1 MGSFA
6 SKDAGTGKAVS
17 VGGYTLSGADA
28 GNYVVVQPT
37 GLSATINK
45 ASLAVSGIAALD
57 KTYDA
62 TTGAS
67 LTGNAVVAA
76 LGSDSVSV
84 TGTGVGSFASKDAG
98 AGKAVTVSGYTLA
111 GADAGNYVVL
121 QPTGL
126 SATINKANLAVSGIA
141 AVNKTYDATTAAT
154 LTGTAAVAVLGSDS
168 VSVTGTGVGSF
179 ASKDA
184 GTGKAVTVSG
194 YALSGADAGNY
205 VVTQPTGVTANIS
218 RAAITV
224 SGITAADKAFDGTTA
239 ATVSTANATLA
250 GRLGT
255 DDITM
260 ASSGQFADAAAGL
273 GKTVN
278 LSSTFGGADIGN
290 YVVTEQSQA
299 LANITGG
306 VAPVP
311 AALPQ
316 QVQNTVSQVQTSL
329 LPPQASAQPQVLSLS
344 TTLVVQQLADIRSTG
359 NNDSTAITAST
370 GNITST
376 SSTGSA
382 NEQEATGLPLIST
395 VTAFG
400 APVPTLK
407 IQNGGMQLPLV
418 ATSSK
423 E

>member
-1 MGSFA
+1 
-6 SKDAGTGKAVS
+6 
-17 VGGYTLSGADA
+17 
-28 GNYVVVQPT
+28 
-37 GLSATINK
+37 
-45 ASLAVSGIAALD
+45 
-57 KTYDA
+57 
-62 TTGAS
+62 
-67 LTGNAVVAA
+67 
-76 LGSDSVSV
+76 
-84 TGTGVGSFASKDAG
+84 
-98 AGKAVTVSGYTLA
+98 
-111 GADAGNYVVL
+111 
-121 QPTGL
+121 
-126 SATINKANLAVSGIA
+126 
-141 AVNKTYDATTAAT
+141 
-154 LTGTAAVAVLGSDS
+154 
-168 VSVTGTGVGSF
+168 
-179 ASKDA
+179 
-184 GTGKAVTVSG
+184 
-194 YALSGADAGNY
+194 
-205 VVTQPTGVTANIS
+205 
-218 RAAITV
+218 
-224 SGITAADKAFDGTTA
+224 
-239 ATVSTANATLA
+239 
-250 GRLGT
+250 
-255 DDITM
+255 M

-359 NNDSTAITAST
+359 NNDSTASTAST

-382 NEQEATGLPLIST
+382 NEQEATGLPLINT